1 MENFI
6 TLTPRGQT
14 FGFQILK
21 SFLTPRK
28 KEEKE
33 KAEQSRAEVAKMA
46 KQNQDQN
53 VAAKLILKCIFQ
65 MDHPR
70 PLFVNFR
77 SFSINL
83 QNTKTV
89 DFSGIQ
95 IWIVGAE
102 GEHADHSKTTMTLF

>member
-1 MENFI
+1 M
-6 TLTPRGQT
+6 
-14 FGFQILK
+14 
-21 SFLTPRK
+21 TPRK

>member
-6 TLTPRGQT
+6 TLTPRVDFRISNFKKLFDT
-14 FGFQILK
+14 SK
-21 SFLTPRK
+21 KRRK
-28 KEEKE
+28 RK
-33 KAEQSRAEVAKMA
+33 SRAEVAKMA